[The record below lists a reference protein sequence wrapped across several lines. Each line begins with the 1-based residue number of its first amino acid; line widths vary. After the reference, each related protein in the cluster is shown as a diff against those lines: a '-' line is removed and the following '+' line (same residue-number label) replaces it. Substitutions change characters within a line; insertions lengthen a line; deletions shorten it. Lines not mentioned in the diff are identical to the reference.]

1 MRSEESRRPR
11 GTYPPLRGARTARE
25 APADLHRGVARR
37 LTRDGICRDLR
48 TLLRELVEV
57 LRGVTHFDRVAIVLH
72 EPTADLMRLYMVAA
86 RETPHVTEVAMPVA
100 EVPAGIA
107 WQTQQPLVI
116 PDIDRET
123 RFPRAQDILRQEGM
137 HSYCV
142 LPLTSP
148 LRRLGALSF
157 ASSDLDAFRDADVEF
172 LHQLAGQVALAV
184 DNALHHEAAE
194 HAQHALARERDRLQ
208 LLLEV
213 NNALVST
220 LEPPA
225 MIGAVATWLR
235 RVVSHDY
242 TSLAVYS
249 AERDAFDL
257 WAIEFDGKGLIK
269 ERMMVPLE
277 GSPAGTAFTAG
288 TPIRLARAD
297 LEGLSAEV
305 AGLLLAEGVE
315 SMCCVPLAVHDR
327 QLGTLSIGR
336 LGGEPFTQDEED
348 LVAAVAKQ
356 VAFSVENALAFQEIA
371 ALKDRLAAEKV
382 YLEEEIRTEL
392 QLRGDRRP
400 LARAAAGAAP
410 GGDRRPDG
418 LDGAHPRRDGH
429 RQGAGRARDPRPER
443 APRADA
449 SSRSTARPSRLALLE
464 SELFGHER
472 GAFTGAIT
480 QRIGRFELAN
490 GGTIFLDE
498 VGDLPTRAAAEAPA
512 RAAGAGVRTRR
523 RHADAHGR
531 RARRGGHEPRSRGAR
546 SPPARSAATST
557 TA

>member
-1 MRSEESRRPR
+1 
-11 GTYPPLRGARTARE
+11 
-25 APADLHRGVARR
+25 
-37 LTRDGICRDLR
+37 
-48 TLLRELVEV
+48 
-57 LRGVTHFDRVAIVLH
+57 
-72 EPTADLMRLYMVAA
+72 
-86 RETPHVTEVAMPVA
+86 MPVA

-225 MIGAVATWLR
+225 MFGAVATWLR

-382 YLEEEIRTEL
+382 YLEEEIRTNYNFEEIVGHSPALQRALHQVETVAPTDSTVLILGETGTGKEL
-392 QLRGDRRP
+392 V
-400 LARAAAGAAP
+400 ARAIHDLSGRRERTLVKVNCAAIPTG
-410 GGDRRPDG
+410 
-418 LDGAHPRRDGH
+418 
-429 RQGAGRARDPRPER
+429 
-443 APRADA
+443 
-449 SSRSTARPSRLALLE
+449 LLE

-498 VGDLPTRAAAEAPA
+498 VGDLPTDLQPKLLRVLQEQEFERVGGTRTLKVDVRVVAATNRDLEE
-512 RAAGAGVRTRR
+512 RVAAGTFRR
-523 RHADAHGR
+523 
-531 RARRGGHEPRSRGAR
+531 
-546 SPPARSAATST
+546 TST